1 MDPQNRKKN
10 VSKGQGGP
18 QKPSYQH
25 PLCCYGGGGGGLGD
39 IGSEGASVKAAE
51 STRPCPFAD
60 KRPPANDGELESTSA
75 AASPRGGELKD

>member
-1 MDPQNRKKN
+1 MDPQNREKN
-10 VSKGQGGP
+10 VSKGQGDP

-25 PLCCYGGGGGGLGD
+25 PLCCYGGG
-39 IGSEGASVKAAE
+39 EGARCHRQRRASVKAAE
-51 STRPCPFAD
+51 STRTSPFAD